1 LSGKTSIA
9 TVPQGEEPP
18 VLEDFIGYRLR
29 KAHDRLMANL
39 ATTLE
44 PLGLR
49 RVLFAMLI
57 VIRGNPGIIQMG
69 LGTELGIQRANLV
82 PLINELTARN
92 LVDRQ
97 AAPNDR
103 RALTLS
109 LTAEGNAL
117 LDEAIERVLEHEERS
132 FASLND
138 AERATLVDLLDRVA
152 PD

>member
-1 LSGKTSIA
+1 MDAKSKISVL
-9 TVPQGEEPP
+9 PPGESPL
-18 VLEDFIGYRLR
+18 LEDFIGYRLR
-29 KAHDRLMANL
+29 QAHNRLMADL
-39 ATTLE
+39 AATLE

-92 LVDRQ
+92 LVDRR

-109 LTAEGNAL
+109 LTPAGDAL
-117 LDEAIERVLEHEERS
+117 LDDAMVRVRAHEEIA
-132 FASLND
+132 FARLSAAD
-138 AERATLVDLLDRVA
+138 RAKLVELLDRVSA
-152 PD
+152 D